1 MLCGWKIR
9 RFGNEILFKKK
20 IKEFFNIGSILF
32 IFVQMVPA
40 ALADGIII
48 DHRCTD
54 LSQIPQHWLEQAKSL
69 TLHYAHTSHGSQ
81 VTSGI
86 LILESQDSI

>member
-1 MLCGWKIR
+1 MKDRLR
-9 RFGNEILFKKK
+9 KK
-20 IKEFFNIGSILF
+20 IKNFFIISSILF
-32 IFVQMVPA
+32 LFVQMFPVA
-40 ALADGIII
+40 FADGIII

-54 LSQIPQHWLEQAKSL
+54 LSQIPDHWLEQSKSP

-86 LILESQDSI
+86 LNLESQD